1 MRGSAFPRS
10 ARKNGTPKKKGTTL
24 PKAKNRQLRKSY
36 KCDLRGA
43 KMADAKLAAADLR
56 SSNIDGARIGIKELQ
71 GAIVNIEQAVSIARA
86 LGVDVRLE

>member
-1 MRGSAFPRS
+1 M
-10 ARKNGTPKKKGTTL
+10 KKQAEL
-24 PKAKNRQLRKSY
+24 D

-43 KMADAKLAAADLR
+43 NVADAKLAGADLR

-86 LGVDVRLE
+86 LGVDVRLD